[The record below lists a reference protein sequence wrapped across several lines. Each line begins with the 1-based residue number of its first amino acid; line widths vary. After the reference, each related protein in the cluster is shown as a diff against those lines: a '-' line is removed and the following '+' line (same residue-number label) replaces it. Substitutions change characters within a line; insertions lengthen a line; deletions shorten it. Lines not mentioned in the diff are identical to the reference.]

1 MSDGDVYKPVPR
13 EMRTPITDAGSV
25 ISEACDIFVRGL
37 GSLIENNG
45 EDPEEHFFDNIF
57 KKIWD
62 DEETDGDRQE
72 RDFFDEFEK
81 NPDEVSKFAMLHAI
95 LIAVSY
101 SVQAMK
107 ADKNSALAWSYASSA
122 NYWCGI
128 LKATPYGY
136 KEDKS
141 HAASVMAKR
150 RHAEN
155 YALAEIAKKHWKE
168 NIDPKLSAQRAAT
181 ELTKIVPL
189 SHKKLAEIVS
199 EAKKEMS
206 GD

>member
-1 MSDGDVYKPVPR
+1 MSESDFYRPPPR
-13 EMRTPITDAGSV
+13 EMRTPITEAAGV
-25 ISEACDIFVRGL
+25 ISAACDVFVQGL
-37 GSLIENNG
+37 GGLIEENG
-45 EDPEEHFFDNIF
+45 GNPENHYFENIF
-57 KKIWD
+57 RKIWD
-62 DEETDGDRQE
+62 DEATDGDKQE
-72 RDFFDEFEK
+72 KDFFDEFEK
-81 NPDEVSKFAMLHAI
+81 DPAEVSKFAMLHAI

-107 ADKNSALAWSYASSA
+107 AEKNSALAWSYASSA

-136 KEDKS
+136 KDDRS

-155 YALAEIAKKHWKE
+155 YALTELAKRHWRD
-168 NIDPKLSAQRAAT
+168 NIDPKLSAQKAAT
-181 ELTKIVPL
+181 ELTKVVPL

-199 EAKKEMS
+199 EAKKEI
-206 GD
+206 GGR